1 MELNVFAL
9 KGSGIGKM
17 VSRRLIESADAAE
30 HLGVRD
36 EDEVIAFTPL
46 GHAIERIEHSLLPTG
61 HFHASARGGYNEETR
76 PNEEIHQIDNAD
88 HVAHCAKC
96 SAMINRKRLSD
107 LAQSRVQADVKL
119 AYLFD
124 PTSYD
129 ALETYTTWVR
139 PANRNS
145 VKLTDQNGMNFT
157 LPLGSYRVIQLSEF
171 SLSRYDV
178 QSGLWPEHC
187 LYAAQALI
195 SVWNER
201 YGRDSFDTETAE
213 IRAQRLG
220 ALRSL
225 SVEVDKLIKKAR
237 SQKEALTANGKWN
250 VRSSGDR
257 QVFERRWRETVAFIR
272 QANARLAEIA
282 EPGV

>member
-1 MELNVFAL
+1 MFAL

-17 VSRRLIESADAAE
+17 VSRRLMESADAAE

-46 GHAIERIEHSLLPTG
+46 GRAIDRIERSLLPTG
-61 HFHASARGGYNEETR
+61 HFHASARGGHNEEAR
-76 PNEEIHQIDNAD
+76 PDEEIHQIDD
-88 HVAHCAKC
+88 VSHVAHCAKC
-96 SAMINRKRLSD
+96 SAMLNRKRISD
-107 LAQSRVQADVKL
+107 LAQSRVQAAVKL

-139 PANRNS
+139 PANRNP
-145 VKLTDQNGMNFT
+145 VALTDRSGMNFT

-178 QSGLWPEHC
+178 ASGLWPEHC

-213 IRAQRLG
+213 IRSQRIG
-220 ALRSL
+220 ALSVL
-225 SVEVDKLIKKAR
+225 TVEVDKLIKKAR
-237 SQKEALTANGKWN
+237 SQKEALATNGKWD
-250 VRSSGDR
+250 VRSPGDR
-257 QVFERRWRETVAFIR
+257 QVFDRRWRETVAFIR
-272 QANARLAEIA
+272 QARARLSTISGPEA
-282 EPGV
+282 